1 MSTLSRRHD
10 EVNARDSDSPGRWRH
25 ESWDWCAGS
34 WRSDRLDSIGWA
46 AVFLW
51 AALVLLAEAAGY
63 RSSSG
68 WWDGW
73 GAFFAGAGA
82 IVLLEAAVRLL
93 LPEYRSTWWWSLIV
107 GSVLL
112 GIGLD
117 SWDGWAWIWALVM
130 AAIGV
135 VILRGVFARGA

>member
-1 MSTLSRRHD
+1 MSTMSRRHN
-10 EVNARDSDSPGRWRH
+10 EIEARHGDSPGQWRH
-25 ESWDWCAGS
+25 ESWDWCAGW
-34 WRSDRLDSIGWA
+34 WRSDRLDSVAWA
-46 AVFLW
+46 AIFFW

-63 RSSSG
+63 PSRLS

-73 GAFFAGAGA
+73 GVFFSGAGI
-82 IVLLEAAVRLL
+82 IVLTEAPIRLVL
-93 LPEYRSTWWWSLIV
+93 TEHRSFWWWSLVV

-130 AAIGV
+130 VAIGV
-135 VILRGVFARGA
+135 ATLRRVFARGA